1 MPARPPAPRLGD
13 ADLGRQRHALGLFD
27 GPQDAADVLVPF
39 VIDGL
44 RAGERVIHVVEDRDA
59 YLDNLA
65 RHTDVGPAIASG
77 RLDVRAWDEAYL
89 SAGRFDA
96 ARMLAYIR
104 RSLREAKALGFPATR
119 LIGDMEWAR
128 EGVSGV
134 DELLAYEGALDR
146 ILARPRVAVV
156 CAYDTQQHAASRIA
170 AVTAIHDVAV
180 MGHRV
185 VKAGKGAGPMAEPRR
200 RILAAAALLFAEN
213 GVARTGVD
221 ALIEAA
227 GVAKATF
234 YRHFPSKDALV
245 LAWLQEPE
253 TRWFDRVRATAEAR
267 AASSREVISRLF
279 EAVAEWL
286 EAEDYLG
293 CPYLNAAVEIAD
305 PNVPAAR
312 TIQTY
317 LAEIRRYLD
326 ASAAAAGMPEP
337 ARFGGELHAL
347 LAGAIT
353 LGVATRSGD
362 AALAARDAA
371 VALLDRGSAGAKS
384 VSATRRSRPRS
395 ARTGP

>member
-27 GPQDAADVLVPF
+27 GPQDAAEVLVPF

-44 RAGERVIHVVEDRDA
+44 RAGERVIHVVEDRAA
-59 YLDNLA
+59 YLEHLA
-65 RHTDVGPAIASG
+65 RHVDVEPAIESG
-77 RLDVRAWDEAYL
+77 HLDIRAWDEAYL
-89 SAGRFDA
+89 SGGRFDA
-96 ARMLAYIR
+96 TRMLAYIR
-104 RSLREAKALGFPATR
+104 RSFREAKALGFPATR
-119 LIGDMEWAR
+119 LIGDMQWAR
-128 EGVSGV
+128 DGVSGA

-156 CAYDTQQHAASRIA
+156 CAYDTRQHTGSRIA
-170 AVTAIHDVAV
+170 AVTAIHDIAV

-185 VKAGKGAGPMAEPRR
+185 VKAGKGTGPMADPRR
-200 RILAAAALLFAEN
+200 RILTAAALLFAEN

-221 ALIEAA
+221 TLIEAA

-234 YRHFPSKDALV
+234 YRHFPSKNALV

-253 TRWFDRVRATAEAR
+253 TRWFDRVRTVAEGRATTP
-267 AASSREVISRLF
+267 REVIPRLF

-305 PNVPAAR
+305 PNLPAAR

-317 LAEIRRYLD
+317 LAEIRQYLV
-326 ASAAAAGMPEP
+326 ARAAAAGAVDP
-337 ARFGGELHAL
+337 ARLGGELHAL
-347 LAGAIT
+347 LAGSIA
-353 LGVATRSGD
+353 LGVATRSSD
-362 AALAARDAA
+362 AAFAARDAA
-371 VALLDRGSAGAKS
+371 VALLN
-384 VSATRRSRPRS
+384 RP
-395 ARTGP
+395 G

>member
-1 MPARPPAPRLGD
+1 MPAPSPAPHLGD

-27 GPQDAADVLVPF
+27 GPQDAAEVLVPF

-59 YLDNLA
+59 YLERLA
-65 RHTDVGPAIASG
+65 RHVDVGPAIESG
-77 RLDVRAWDEAYL
+77 HLDVRAWDEAYL
-89 SAGRFDA
+89 SGGRFDA
-96 ARMLAYIR
+96 VRMLAYIR
-104 RSLREAKALGFPATR
+104 RSLREAKALRFPATR

-128 EGVSGV
+128 KGVSGV
-134 DELLAYEGALDR
+134 DELLAYEGELNR

-156 CAYDTQQHAASRIA
+156 CAYDTRQHAANRIA
-170 AVTAIHDVAV
+170 AVLAVHDVAV

-185 VKAGKGAGPMAEPRR
+185 VKAGRGTGPLAEPRR
-200 RILAAAALLFAEN
+200 RILATAALLFAEN

-221 ALIEAA
+221 TLIEAA

-253 TRWFDRVRATAEAR
+253 TRWFERVRITAEAR
-267 AASSREVISRLF
+267 ATTPREVIPRLF
-279 EAVAEWL
+279 EAVADWL
-286 EAEDYLG
+286 AAEDYLG

-312 TIQTY
+312 TIRAH
-317 LAEIRRYLD
+317 LAEIRQYLD
-326 ASAAAAGMPEP
+326 ASAAAAGAPDP
-337 ARFGGELHAL
+337 ARLGSELHAL
-347 LAGAIT
+347 LAGAIA

-371 VALLDRGSAGAKS
+371 VALLDGG
-384 VSATRRSRPRS
+384 S
-395 ARTGP
+395 ARTAS